1 MNESTSVV
9 ITIVNSILQVVIA
22 LLMEKVGY
30 HTVSRL
36 TSETMTAIFT
46 AMFFNT
52 AIVLMIADANF
63 EYIPHLRWVPLHG
76 LYPDFEYS
84 WYVSIA
90 PSLLFTMVINSVYDW
105 ILIGG

>member
-1 MNESTSVV
+1 LNEGTSVL
-9 ITIVNSILQVVIA
+9 ITVVNSILQVVIA

-30 HTVSRL
+30 HTISQL
-36 TSETMTAIFT
+36 TTETMTAIFT

-52 AIVLMIADANF
+52 AIILIIVDANF
-63 EYIPHLRWVPLHG
+63 TYIPHLSWVPLHG

-105 ILIGG
+105 ITIGG